1 MRFVPRKFGFSIV
14 ILGFIAAASALSSH
28 ASAQETASETRL
40 GFSGNPV
47 PRFVALKKDLV
58 YGRAG
63 PDQDVVVIYRRK
75 GLPVKVIAETS
86 DNVWRR
92 VEDPEGR
99 RVWINRVMLVEN
111 RHAITQEP
119 AILFAEPTVDALPRV
134 KLEPGVMARL
144 EACEGAWCR
153 VKTPDYR
160 GWTDRDA
167 LWGSPLAANN

>member
-1 MRFVPRKFGFSIV
+1 MRFVPRKFGFSLFL
-14 ILGFIAAASALSSH
+14 LGLIAAASAFVAPSQ
-28 ASAQETASETRL
+28 AQDAEGDVRL

-92 VEDPEGR
+92 IEDPEGR

-119 AILFAEPTVDALPRV
+119 AILFAEPTRDALPRV
-134 KLEPGVMARL
+134 KLEPGVMAKL
-144 EACEGAWCR
+144 ETCEGAWCR

-167 LWGSPLAANN
+167 LWGSPLSSNN